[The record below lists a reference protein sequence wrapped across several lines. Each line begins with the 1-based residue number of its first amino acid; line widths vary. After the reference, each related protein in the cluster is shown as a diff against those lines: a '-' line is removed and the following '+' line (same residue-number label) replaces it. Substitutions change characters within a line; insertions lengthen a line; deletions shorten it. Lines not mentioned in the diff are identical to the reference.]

1 MALDRQSSAKP
12 ASEILR
18 ACCRRFFERE
28 LVERISPDDM
38 ELLICASIANEVSSD
53 LCDLLMETQ
62 DAATRLASLEH
73 RNLFVV
79 ATPQADTW
87 ELVPQLRAYLRDLL
101 LEREP
106 AWLQKLAMKTANWYY
121 EQNNMPLHGK
131 YLAMGVD
138 PFYLESTVE
147 GSTGLKRPMRAAHKE
162 SPSTLYGYLLSR
174 EGDDFLKDPYLA
186 WIAVWSCVSAVT
198 CAMHAVGSIRFARL
212 RAMMPMTAPIVLPM
226 LSA

>member
-1 MALDRQSSAKP
+1 
-12 ASEILR
+12 
-18 ACCRRFFERE
+18 
-28 LVERISPDDM
+28 
-38 ELLICASIANEVSSD
+38 
-53 LCDLLMETQ
+53 METQ

-186 WIAVWSCVSAVT
+186 GLPCGAAFRRVT

-212 RAMMPMTAPIVLPM
+212 RAIDANDRPYRFADAL
-226 LSA
+226 A